1 MIKLSKTDLI
11 RLLEVYEADLCNKI
25 FHYEVSNGM
34 SVDVA
39 FYREQFCHLL
49 GIQHIY
55 NHDKRYL
62 GKAGYDKILSKQ
74 ITIKALKRH
83 NLAEY
88 DRIKERLMYFDEIY
102 DIMLNGSL
110 IGFNPDIVNPR
121 TIIKADF
128 VLYKEHEAHYLHLFL
143 RKENL
148 NSNIYAPV
156 SYGVK
161 SFNDKN
167 PQQFIKYQK
176 YKKITARSV
185 SIMTENK

>member
-1 MIKLSKTDLI
+1 MSKIDLL
-11 RLLEVYEADLCNKI
+11 RLLEVYETNLCNKI
-25 FHYEVSNGM
+25 FHYEVSN
-34 SVDVA
+34 SIPVNVA

-55 NHDKRYL
+55 DYDKRYL
-62 GKAGYDKILSKQ
+62 GKAGYDKILDKQ
-74 ITIKALKRH
+74 ITVKALKRH

-88 DRIKERLMYFDEIY
+88 EKIKERLLYFNEIY
-102 DIMLNGSL
+102 DIMLNGTL
-110 IGFNPDIVNPR
+110 IGFNPDVVNPK

-143 RKENL
+143 RKESV

-161 SFNDKN
+161 SFNDKEPN
-167 PQQFIKYQK
+167 QFIKYQK
-176 YKKITARSV
+176 YKKITSRSI
-185 SIMTENK
+185 SLMSENQ